1 MSPQQVV
8 QARERFNDE
17 IGRNRRRLVDLMYTI
32 DSFTEEDLVEAC
44 RKQYGRMSTID
55 VQRTL
60 RDYLGELTRI
70 GVLRCQNGLYTI
82 S

>member
-1 MSPQQVV
+1 MSPQQMV

-17 IGRNRRRLVDLMYTI
+17 IGRNRRRLVDLMYSMG
-32 DSFTEEDLVEAC
+32 SFTEEDLVEAF
-44 RKQYGRMSTID
+44 REQYGRMSTID

-70 GVLRCQNGLYTI
+70 GVLRYQGGRYTV